1 MHKKGSQG
9 QHACMEEFVLEDL
22 CQFVLT
28 QAITATCQNSEGSGW
43 LYRLLGNL
51 SGKKHLLVVDGHT
64 NHTQMSNIGPHGVC
78 VCILLCP
85 FLTRVSI
92 LWENCL
98 FS

>member
-1 MHKKGSQG
+1 
-9 QHACMEEFVLEDL
+9 
-22 CQFVLT
+22 LT

-78 VCILLCP
+78 GVSFLDTRLHSLGELSFLLG
-85 FLTRVSI
+85 LTDAVSQA
-92 LWENCL
+92 CL
-98 FS
+98 SQ